1 MKNRKE
7 LSERI
12 GAYLSSRREEIF
24 GRLASLCRIPSVE
37 GAPEKGKPFG
47 VTVERAIKSALSFF
61 CEEGFTPFADE
72 EGRFAL
78 ATLEGGGK
86 RIGLFGHCDVVP
98 AGDGWTV
105 SGPYEPHRRDGFF
118 FARGCED
125 NKGGIIAALYAM
137 KAIKELSLPFSSTLV
152 SFIGGNEETGMR
164 DIEAFSKLF
173 PMPDVSLV
181 PDNDF
186 PLSLGEKG
194 RAEGWLVSPPLSSA
208 ILDFCGGECFN
219 IVLDRVTV
227 TLAYGE
233 ALYRELCEKKDP
245 SVEYEVKRDKEHI
258 FLTVRGI
265 AAHAS
270 APCGSKNAAERAAYL
285 LSRCETLNESDRDI
299 MAAASRLLS
308 DPFGATLGIAGED
321 GGFGARTAAC
331 GMARLKDGCLTLSE
345 DIRYGSATSWN
356 TLSKTVGATLASY
369 GWRFECG
376 EATDGFELE
385 ENGPLSSALLRV
397 YREESGDGE
406 AMPYRSGG
414 GTYARHLTN
423 AYSVGLT
430 CPVDRKKRTYPL
442 PTGHGGVHQAD
453 ECICEDEYLLAIRIL
468 TMMLLSLDEALQN
481 EA

>member
-7 LSERI
+7 VSERI
-12 GAYLSSRREEIF
+12 GAYLSSKREEIF
-24 GRLASLCRIPSVE
+24 ERLATLCRIPSVE
-37 GAPEKGKPFG
+37 GAPTEGKPFG
-47 VTVERAIKSALSFF
+47 DAVDRAMKSALSFF
-61 CEEGFTPFADE
+61 SEEGFIPFSDR
-72 EGRFAL
+72 EGRFSL
-78 ATLEGGGK
+78 ATLEGGER

-98 AGDGWTV
+98 AGEGWTV
-105 SGPYEPHRRDGFF
+105 SGPHEPHRRDGFF

-125 NKGGIIAALYAM
+125 NKGGIVASLYAM

-152 SFIGGNEETGMR
+152 SFIGANEESGMK
-164 DIEAFSKLF
+164 DIEAFGELF

-194 RAEGWLVSPPLSSA
+194 RAEGWLVSPALSSA
-208 ILDFCGGECFN
+208 VLDFCGGECFN

-245 SVEYEVKRDKEHI
+245 SVEYAVERDDEHI
-258 FLTVRGI
+258 LLTVRGI

-270 APCGSKNAAERAAYL
+270 TPRGSVNAAERAAYL
-285 LSRCETLNESDRDI
+285 LSTCETLNKQDRDI
-299 MAAASRLLS
+299 MAIASRLLS
-308 DPFGATLGIAGED
+308 DPFGETLGIAGTD
-321 GGFGARTAAC
+321 GAFGARTAAC
-331 GMARLKDGCLTLSE
+331 GMVRIKDGCLTLSE
-345 DIRYGSATSWN
+345 DIRYGSATSWD
-356 TLSKTVGATLASY
+356 TLSKIIDATLIPY
-369 GWRFECG
+369 GWRFACG

-385 ENGPLSSALLRV
+385 EDSPLSSALLHV

-423 AYSVGLT
+423 AYSVGLA
-430 CPVDRKKRTYPL
+430 CPVNGERRTYPL

-468 TMMLLSLDEALQN
+468 TMMLLSLDEALSN